1 METADIIDLYFLQ
14 CKYNCL
20 TLRITEHILKR
31 KYANISFPLMLSF
44 KYSGLFN
51 VLEMP
56 LQTSTSMWL
65 NSKILSLVLF
75 KMDNGLNVRPPYP
88 AD

>member
-1 METADIIDLYFLQ
+1 
-14 CKYNCL
+14 
-20 TLRITEHILKR
+20 
-31 KYANISFPLMLSF
+31 MLSF

-65 NSKILSLVLF
+65 NSKILSLVHWSFDHRIQLTN
-75 KMDNGLNVRPPYP
+75 KKSEVRDMTMAEEFPNEM
-88 AD
+88 